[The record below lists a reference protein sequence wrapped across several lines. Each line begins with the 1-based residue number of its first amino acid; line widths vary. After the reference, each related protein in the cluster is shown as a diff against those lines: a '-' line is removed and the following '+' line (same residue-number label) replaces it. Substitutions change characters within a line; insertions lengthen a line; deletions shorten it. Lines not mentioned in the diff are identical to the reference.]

1 MWHHGYQH
9 YSIFSFFFRHYHY
22 VVIFITVIYILGSIY
37 RHEVILVWL
46 VSIHIGFFMYKS
58 D

>member
-22 VVIFITVIYILGSIY
+22 VVIFITVIYILGFIY
-37 RHEVILVWL
+37 RHEVIPVWL
-46 VSIHIGFFMYKS
+46 VYIHMGFFYV
-58 D
+58 